1 MVLCV
6 FATLRQIR
14 KSSRHSSKSKV
25 LNTNEQDTKKHF
37 SLCVFCG
44 QPDSLSFANLTFAPA
59 MLCRYRLSVLALRL
73 FHRENDH
80 FEIDFRIHKARMLM
94 PLESHIHERLFPR
107 GRCAAKQVSDGDAAL
122 PQVHLIGAGGA
133 GMTALSEV
141 LLDFGWSL
149 TGSDLQAADQRS
161 TGSSADDQ
169 QAAPAPRD
177 AASESSKPRR
187 ILKIHQ
193 GHDSAHVPATA
204 DLIVFS
210 PAISAD
216 NPERVAARQLAIPE
230 VSYVELLGE
239 LVRQNTGICIAGTHG
254 KTTTSAMTASIL
266 RESGVSSSAVIGG
279 EVIQYGRSG
288 WGQLD
293 AHCSDPSKSLFVVEA
308 CEYRR
313 HFLEFRPQIAAILN
327 VEADHFDCFASLDET
342 YDAFSEFASQ
352 VHSDG
357 TLIIRADCPL
367 AADLSTVTQA
377 NVETFLPVGNA
388 TGTGRNAAAHA
399 DWAISSLREEQ
410 HRTVFDVVRQGRT
423 FGTVELSLP
432 GRHNVENALAAIAVS
447 HAAGVPSDAACA
459 AASRFG
465 GVRRRFEEIGT
476 FNGITLI
483 DDYAHH
489 PTAVRTTLAAAG
501 NRYPARRL
509 VVAFQPHQVSRTQN
523 LIKEFAASFDDADEV
538 LLVPI
543 FAAREDTDIAQA
555 ALQELA
561 RQINSAG
568 CSVEVLTSLDQLR
581 ATLEDSAQSGD
592 VWLTLGAGN
601 INRIPHEFARTVRRN
616 YTG

>member
-1 MVLCV
+1 
-6 FATLRQIR
+6 
-14 KSSRHSSKSKV
+14 
-25 LNTNEQDTKKHF
+25 
-37 SLCVFCG
+37 
-44 QPDSLSFANLTFAPA
+44 
-59 MLCRYRLSVLALRL
+59 
-73 FHRENDH
+73 
-80 FEIDFRIHKARMLM
+80 M
-94 PLESHIHERLFPR
+94 PLEPHIHERLFPR
-107 GRCAAKQVSDGDAAL
+107 GQCAVKRVSDDDELL

-141 LLDFGWSL
+141 LLDFGWRL
-149 TGSDLQAADQRS
+149 TGSDLEAADPQS
-161 TGSSADDQ
+161 TDSSSRDRQ
-169 QAAPAPRD
+169 TTSEPLD
-177 AASESSKPRR
+177 AAGQSLNPGR
-187 ILKIHQ
+187 ILKVHQ

-204 DLIVFS
+204 DLVVFS
-210 PAISAD
+210 AAISAD

-239 LVRQNTGICIAGTHG
+239 LLRQHRGICIAGTHG

-279 EVIQYGRSG
+279 EVIRYGRSG

-293 AHCSDPSKSLFVVEA
+293 AQASDPLQTPFVIEA

-342 YDAFSEFASQ
+342 YEAFAEFAAQ
-352 VHSDG
+352 VQSDG

-367 AADLSTVTQA
+367 AAKLRTVCQA

-388 TGTGRNAAAHA
+388 NGTGRNAAARA

-410 HRTVFDVVRQGRT
+410 HKTVFDVVRQGRT
-423 FGTVELSLP
+423 FGTVELQLP
-432 GRHNVENALAAIAVS
+432 GHHNVENALAAIAVS
-447 HAAGVPSDAACA
+447 HAAGISSDAACA
-459 AASRFG
+459 AASQFG

-476 FNGITLI
+476 FNGVTLV

-489 PTAVRTTLAAAG
+489 PTAVRTTLAAA
-501 NRYPARRL
+501 RTKYPDRRL

-523 LIKEFAASFDDADEV
+523 LMNEFAASFNDADEV

-543 FAAREDTDIAQA
+543 FAARENTDIAQA

-561 RQINSAG
+561 RRINLAG

-581 ATLEDSAQSGD
+581 ATLEDSAQPGD